1 MSSLP
6 KHNVAV
12 VTESALVTAL
22 PCTIYGILMSAGA
35 AKAQLG
41 IVDSA
46 TDDEGG
52 DAKEYIQTAAA
63 GESVFLDFE
72 KMGGRKLLVGC
83 YCTLTAATT
92 AQVTIWYD

>member
-12 VTESALVTAL
+12 VTETALVSAL

-35 AKAQLG
+35 AKAILE
-41 IVDSA
+41 IFDS
-46 TDDEGG
+46 TDDSGTSLG
-52 DAKEYIQTAAA
+52 SIQTAAA

-83 YCTLTAATT
+83 YCALTAETT

>member
-12 VTESALVTAL
+12 VTENALVTAL

-35 AKAQLG
+35 DKA
-41 IVDSA
+41 IVQIIDDI
-46 TDDEGG
+46 TDEGTV
-52 DAKEYIQTAAA
+52 KETIQTAAA
-63 GESVFLDFE
+63 GKSVFLDFE

-83 YCTLTAATT
+83 YCNLSATN
-92 AQVTIWYD
+92 QVTIWYD